1 MSNGLTVLLM
11 RLLRQ
16 VSVRTTEEELGMK
29 LKQVIL
35 LSLLRDTGE
44 EVPQQQL
51 GDAIGL
57 DANNL
62 VLMLNDLEV
71 EELVERRRDSADRR
85 RHNVAITKAGLKRL
99 ARAEETLGV
108 RDEEAL
114 AALTVEERAT
124 LRRLLAKALAPPPS
138 R

>member
-1 MSNGLTVLLM
+1 MATAITIPLM

-16 VSVRTTEEELGMK
+16 IHVRATDEVLGMK

-35 LSLLRDTGE
+35 LSHLRDARD

-71 EELVERRRDSADRR
+71 EELVERRRDPADRR
-85 RHNVAITKAGLKRL
+85 RHNVAITTPGRKRL
-99 ARAEETLGV
+99 ERAEEQLAA
-108 RDEEAL
+108 RDEEVL
-114 AALTVEERAT
+114 AALSAEERAT
-124 LRRLLAKALAPPPS
+124 LRALLGKALTAPLS